1 MLRKYF
7 DRIEK
12 LRCELAMKELIRKI
26 IHFLI
31 FYPIYYYIWF
41 FFLGQD
47 LLNNTFLMA
56 VIILF
61 LGINFI
67 DILIRPMSDPDELKD
82 KYTIIVLL
90 FFLGGPLILLL
101 AFFENRELISKFL
114 PIYDNLLVSY
124 IGILLM
130 VIGSIFL
137 LSSRYQLNKHS
148 YGGGSLSEEK
158 EQTLL
163 TQGMFKYIRHP
174 IYAGGLMITIGLEL
188 AFRSLII
195 LSLHTLIFFVIFRD
209 RMQREETVLLG
220 KFGTEY
226 QEYITRTKRLI
237 PYIY

>member
-1 MLRKYF
+1 
-7 DRIEK
+7 
-12 LRCELAMKELIRKI
+12 MKELIRKI

-41 FFLGQD
+41 FFLGRD
-47 LLNNTFLMA
+47 LLSNAFLTP

-61 LGINFI
+61 FGINFI
-67 DILIRPMSDPDELKD
+67 DILIRPMSDPNELKD
-82 KYTIIVLL
+82 KYTIIILL

-101 AFFENRELISKFL
+101 AFYENRELISKYL

-124 IGILLM
+124 LGILLM
-130 VIGSIFL
+130 VIGSIIM

-158 EQTLL
+158 EQKLL
-163 TQGMFKYIRHP
+163 TQGMFKHIRHP
-174 IYAGGLMITIGLEL
+174 IYSGGLIITVGLEL

-209 RMQREETVLLG
+209 RMQREETVLLE
-220 KFGTEY
+220 KFETKY
-226 QEYITRTKRLI
+226 QEYLNRTKRLI
-237 PYIY
+237 PYVY

>member
-1 MLRKYF
+1 M
-7 DRIEK
+7 IEYV
-12 LRCELAMKELIRKI
+12 RKI

-41 FFLGQD
+41 FFFGQD
-47 LLNNTFLMA
+47 LLNSAFLML

-61 LGINFI
+61 FGINLI
-67 DILIRPMSDPDELKD
+67 DILIRPMSDPEELKD

-101 AFFENRELISKFL
+101 AFFENRELISKVL
-114 PIYDNLLVSY
+114 PIYDNLLISY
-124 IGILLM
+124 LGILLM
-130 VIGSIFL
+130 IIGSIIM

-174 IYAGGLMITIGLEL
+174 IYAGGLVITIGLEL

-195 LSLHTLIFFVIFRD
+195 LSLHTLIFLVIFRD
-209 RMQREETVLLG
+209 RMQREETVLLN
-220 KFGTEY
+220 KFGNKY
-226 QEYITRTKRLI
+226 QEYINRTKRLI
-237 PYIY
+237 PFIY

>member
-1 MLRKYF
+1 
-7 DRIEK
+7 
-12 LRCELAMKELIRKI
+12 
-26 IHFLI
+26 
-31 FYPIYYYIWF
+31 
-41 FFLGQD
+41 
-47 LLNNTFLMA
+47 
-56 VIILF
+56 
-61 LGINFI
+61 
-67 DILIRPMSDPDELKD
+67 MSDPDELKD

-101 AFFENRELISKFL
+101 AFFENREIISNYL
-114 PIYDNLLVSY
+114 PIYDNLLISY
-124 IGILLM
+124 LGILLM
-130 VIGSIFL
+130 IIGSIIM

-148 YGGGSLSEEK
+148 YGGGSLLEEK

-174 IYAGGLMITIGLEL
+174 IYAGGLIITIGLEL

-209 RMQREETVLLG
+209 RMQREETVLVT

-226 QEYITRTKRLI
+226 QEYITRTRRLI